1 VSGNG
6 LMALGPESEER
17 HRVAAA
23 EPTHCEGGGVCISYC
38 RGRGGGG
45 GSEHVTVKRHSW
57 RGVEVHVGI

>member
-23 EPTHCEGGGVCISYC
+23 EPTHCEV
-38 RGRGGGG
+38 GG
-45 GSEHVTVKRHSW
+45 GSLYKLLQRERWW
-57 RGVEVHVGI
+57 RRK